1 MISIIALAV
10 ISGQKVP
17 TQNVLFLGN
26 SHTTTNDL
34 PEMVMNLVESNR
46 TRRRFNVTVR
56 SGANLEQIAKSAEV
70 KKLITTGKFSDVV
83 LQGASLSTSH
93 KYEYSQAGAVSL
105 AKLSKQSKSK
115 VWYFAEWPRKG
126 HNETPYIL
134 GVYQKIANEGGG
146 KIIPICKVLDAIL
159 KHNPK
164 FDLWQADGNHASI
177 LGSYTAALTIASA
190 LTPEAR
196 PTWGPRSLGAEHL
209 YQISGQSG
217 HLSCQ
222 SNKAVRSLPR
232 GVNQQA
238 VSFITHRQKQL
249 G

>member
-1 MISIIALAV
+1 MISIIASVV

-34 PEMVMNLVESNR
+34 PEMVMNLVESDR

-70 KKLITTGKFSDVV
+70 KKLIAAGKFSDVV

-105 AKLSKQSKSK
+105 AKLAKKSKSK
-115 VWYFAEWPRKG
+115 VWFFAEWPRKG
-126 HNETPYIL
+126 FKETPYIL
-134 GVYQKIANEGGG
+134 GIYQKIAKEGGG
-146 KIIPICKVLDAIL
+146 KVIPICKVWDGIL
-159 KHNPK
+159 KHNPY
-164 FDLWQADGNHASI
+164 FDLWSADGNHASV

-190 LTPEAR
+190 LTPDAK
-196 PTWGPRSLGAEHL
+196 PTWGPRSMGAEHF
-209 YQISGQSG
+209 YQI
-217 HLSCQ
+217 L
-222 SNKAVRSLPR
+222 
-232 GVNQQA
+232 GVIK
-238 VSFITHRQKQL
+238 STHMPKQ
-249 G
+249 